1 MICSLTLILSPF
13 SLLWY
18 FEDWGEGGG
27 KGTDASNLT
36 GIAVAPS
43 LLSLILW
50 GGLFISWV
58 VGPPCSSRGPRRSLP
73 TTQFQE

>member
-1 MICSLTLILSPF
+1 MICFLPLTSSPF

-18 FEDWGEGGG
+18 FEDWWEGRG
-27 KGTDASNLT
+27 KRTDASNLI
-36 GIAVAPS
+36 GIVVAAS
-43 LLSLILW
+43 LLPLILW
-50 GGLFISWV
+50 GIYFISWV